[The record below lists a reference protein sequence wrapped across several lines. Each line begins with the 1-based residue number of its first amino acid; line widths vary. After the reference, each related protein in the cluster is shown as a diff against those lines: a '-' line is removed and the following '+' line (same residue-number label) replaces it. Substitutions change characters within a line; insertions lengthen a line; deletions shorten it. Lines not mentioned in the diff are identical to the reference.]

1 MEKEY
6 YETIKE
12 KLAELFTAKFTSFH
26 LEVTAYKKFSNKLKA
41 KVGQQREI
49 IFYFLKEAA
58 PDITGFIEKQYS
70 TDFVVVEV
78 KREVIKLDDIYQ
90 TRKYAELFDAKY
102 APLISTKEIP
112 EEIKRLSRTVYSLLS
127 IPAYKKVAIVQ
138 YDGIRGLD
146 LYGTDGHVF
155 TSDKSDFVKTI
166 KILQLTNWIR
176 LKLLE
181 IT

>member
-1 MEKEY
+1 MPDFPRVLPEGRTKTGRVAKRVGKMEKEY

-26 LEVTAYKKFSNKLKA
+26 LEVTANKKFSNKLKA
-41 KVGQQREI
+41 KVGQYREI

-90 TRKYAELFDAKY
+90 TRKYAELFDARY
-102 APLISTKEIP
+102 ALLISTKEIP
-112 EEIKRLSRTVYSLLS
+112 EEIKRLSRVAYSLLS

-138 YDGIRGLD
+138 YDEEAGR
-146 LYGTDGHVF
+146 
-155 TSDKSDFVKTI
+155 FVQWFEENPFEK
-166 KILQLTNWIR
+166 
-176 LKLLE
+176 E
-181 IT
+181 